1 MAGPIRTKHPTPP
14 TSVVH
19 APRPPN
25 AWIIYRSEKTKLITS
40 GASGQPPPAQGV
52 VSKMI
57 STMWKAE
64 PPETRAIYERRADE
78 KKAEHQKQY
87 PGYRFQPKKKEEK
100 EAARVKRK
108 QEKDNERLAK
118 RTRPAARVTSG
129 SVVPVTIT
137 NAAPVLYAPHT
148 LYPQV
153 DSSQSQQQ
161 VYAQYGPFGTSPPL
175 SIASSPNEGSPLS
188 DAAYPSDYQR
198 VAQSSNNGV
207 NLQACHASH
216 SLVQS
221 NDNDLFGTTSSSL
234 MTSSVMTS
242 TTTLSTQDWHS
253 GQSSSSN
260 TSVPLSFDIP
270 PLPPQPW
277 YNPTVEDSLQALL
290 SATDDPSIFQVHNF
304 DASSLNA
311 NPTGQLE
318 LSIGQIP
325 TNYEADSYFGNS
337 FNGLGFN
344 LYGYGS
350 EGQMASSDQPD
361 FSFLSTDIALT
372 DMGSFTGE
380 EFITYDDAP
389 SSVPLSSMPPTP
401 STQLQVVSE
410 HEIHHPIPY
419 VPPAGAVHSS
429 NRRAAGSWKIS
440 AVPESPIEHNL
451 LAWGVPAN

>member
-25 AWIIYRSEKTKLITS
+25 AWIIYRSEKTKMIT
-40 GASGQPPPAQGV
+40 ARAAGQPPPSQGM

-57 STMWKAE
+57 SAMWKDE
-64 PPETRAIYERRADE
+64 PAATRAIYERRADE

-118 RTRPAARVTSG
+118 RTRPTVRITSA
-129 SVVPVTIT
+129 SAVPATIA
-137 NAAPVLYAPHT
+137 NAAPLLYAPHT

-175 SIASSPNEGSPLS
+175 SISSSPNESSPLS
-188 DAAYPSDYQR
+188 DAAYPSDDQQ

-207 NLQACHASH
+207 NVQACHGLGH
-216 SLVQS
+216 
-221 NDNDLFGTTSSSL
+221 NNLFGTTSSSL

-260 TSVPLSFDIP
+260 TSIPLSFDIP
-270 PLPPQPW
+270 PMPPQPW

-304 DASSLNA
+304 DANSLNA

-325 TNYEADSYFGNS
+325 TNYEAESYFGNS
-337 FNGLGFN
+337 FNGFGFN
-344 LYGYGS
+344 LHGYGS
-350 EGQMASSDQPD
+350 EGQMASTDQSD
-361 FSFLSTDIALT
+361 FSFFSPDMALS
-372 DMGSFTGE
+372 DMGSFAGE
-380 EFITYDDAP
+380 EFITYDD
-389 SSVPLSSMPPTP
+389 SVPLSSMPPTP

-410 HEIHHPIPY
+410 HEIHHPTPY

-440 AVPESPIEHNL
+440 AVPDSPIEHNP